1 MIGNTLILRF
11 SLIIMYCFVFILI
24 FATLFEVAGALKATI
39 HDLKTNKSIL
49 LACALTMALVP
60 SAAILF
66 WVGKA
71 VAAYF
76 YLPIAGACRYFGT
89 HAQR

>member
-1 MIGNTLILRF
+1 MTGRTLILRA
-11 SLIIMYCFVFILI
+11 SLILVYGFVFILI
-24 FATLFEVAGALKATI
+24 VVTLIGVADILQATI
-39 HDLKTNKSIL
+39 SGLRKNRNIL

-71 VAAYF
+71 VATDF
-76 YLPIAGACRYFGT
+76 YPSVARACRYFGT
-89 HAQR
+89 YAQR

>member
-1 MIGNTLILRF
+1 MTGRTLLLRTSLILVYGF
-11 SLIIMYCFVFILI
+11 IFILI
-24 FATLFEVAGALKATI
+24 VVTLIGVADILQATI
-39 HDLKTNKSIL
+39 SGLGKNRNIL

-71 VAAYF
+71 VATDF
-76 YLPIAGACRYFGT
+76 YPSVAKVCRYFGT

>member
-1 MIGNTLILRF
+1 MTGRTLIRRTG
-11 SLIIMYCFVFILI
+11 LILVYGFVFILI
-24 FATLFEVAGALKATI
+24 ISTMIEVADSLEGTI
-39 HDLKTNKSIL
+39 HHLKNSENIL
-49 LACALTMALVP
+49 LACALAVALIP

-71 VAAYF
+71 VATDF
-76 YLPIAGACRYFGT
+76 YLGVCRYFGT

>member
-1 MIGNTLILRF
+1 MTGRTLILGTT
-11 SLIIMYCFVFILI
+11 LILVYGFVFIL
-24 FATLFEVAGALKATI
+24 FVATIIEVADALEAAI
-39 HDLKTNKSIL
+39 RDLQKNRNML
-49 LACALTMALVP
+49 LACALTVALVP

-71 VAAYF
+71 VATDF
-76 YLPIAGACRYFGT
+76 YRPVARACRYFGT

>member
-1 MIGNTLILRF
+1 MTGRMLILRT
-11 SLIIMYCFVFILI
+11 SLILVYGFVFILI
-24 FATLFEVAGALKATI
+24 VATVIEVADALEGTI
-39 HDLKTNKSIL
+39 HDLRTNKSIL

-60 SAAILF
+60 SADILF

-71 VAAYF
+71 VATDF
-76 YLPIAGACRYFGT
+76 YPPVAGVCRYFGT

>member
-1 MIGNTLILRF
+1 MTGTTLILRF

-24 FATLFEVAGALKATI
+24 FATLFEVADALEATI
-39 HDLKTNKSIL
+39 HDLQTNKSIL
-49 LACALTMALVP
+49 LACALTVALVP

-71 VAAYF
+71 VAADF
-76 YLPIAGACRYFGT
+76 YLSVAGACRYFGT
-89 HAQR
+89 HAQK